1 MKEATK
7 QYAEKKAARFS
18 LKTIIA
24 IAVFLLACGAFAMVA
39 DEMVLE
45 KENGMDIWVF
55 DQLAKIT
62 SPTVTRVMEVV
73 TFFGS
78 SYFML
83 PAYIILI
90 IGYLLKRNLRYALNI
105 AAVGLI
111 GNAAVYT
118 FKSLFHRQ
126 RPLDPLVQ
134 KLEDFSFPSGHSF
147 ASFTFFGLLLYIIIK
162 SRISTAIK
170 YVTGILCFLAWFL
183 IATSRV
189 YLHFHYASDVIAG
202 SLLAC
207 VWLLLC
213 LWIFSVLDKRY
224 AAK

>member
-1 MKEATK
+1 MKEAERH
-7 QYAEKKAARFS
+7 YAEKKAARFS

-24 IAVFLLACGAFAMVA
+24 VIIFLLSCGAFAVIA

-45 KENGMDIWVF
+45 KENTLDIWVF
-55 DQLAKIT
+55 SRLDQIT
-62 SPTVTRVMEVV
+62 NPGVTNFMQVI

-78 SYFML
+78 SYFLL
-83 PAYIILI
+83 PAYGIILI
-90 IGYLLKRNLRYALNI
+90 VFLVKRNLRYALNV
-105 AAVGLI
+105 AAVGLV

-118 FKSLFHRQ
+118 FKSIFHRQ
-126 RPLDPLVQ
+126 RPLDPLVA
-134 KLEDFSFPSGHSF
+134 KVEDFSFPSGHSF

-162 SRISTAIK
+162 NTRSVALQW
-170 YVTGILCFLAWFL
+170 VAGILLFLMWLL

-207 VWLLLC
+207 VWMLLC
-213 LWIFSVLDKRY
+213 IWIFKMIDRKY
-224 AAK
+224 AV